1 VQDIQIFRRGAAVPG
16 CDDPA
21 VADDEDLPLPDF
33 VHWSIFPFVGEFRV
47 RPIEPPREADA
58 PRDGEPGGAP
68 CRACAAPDDDYI
80 WVDDHWR
87 VSAPIQP
94 SGAPVQVFL
103 ETRDHVDLD
112 DLGADR
118 VAELGPMIVRLNEAI
133 LAVGGIGRVHINRW
147 GDGGSHF
154 HVFFYGR
161 PLGDVQMFGFTSAMW
176 AMTRPPTPD
185 DEWTRNLAVVAAEL
199 ARQSGRAIV

>member
-1 VQDIQIFRRGAAVPG
+1 M
-16 CDDPA
+16 
-21 VADDEDLPLPDF
+21 ADDEHVPLPDF

-68 CRACAAPDDDYI
+68 CRSCAAPDDDYV

-103 ETRDHVDLD
+103 ETREHVDLD

-185 DEWTRNLAVVAAEL
+185 DEWDRNLAVVAASS
-199 ARQSGRAIV
+199 RGRAAARSSEHHRSRSCAV